1 MSKNSFKNKL
11 FKINAKNTFLTINV
25 PKTSLNLKYKN
36 LKLSN
41 GKNIPININYRT
53 ISTSSMNSTKNKN
66 KLIIPKLIR
75 NSNLEKSQNNKLE
88 KLKSFGYIKSK
99 DLDNKIINSNYFDI
113 NNNNYFVNLF
123 HSSTPKYK
131 KIDINKK
138 FSSKESRNLINK
150 VKYLNLTNIKNKFN
164 QSMTTLSS
172 NVKKYSFNTFN
183 NTYNN
188 EAFKKMKN
196 YRNKLLLEFMKH
208 FQRFILLYK
217 KRYFSF
223 LIEQIKSIKRKEF
236 SYKFIYKKK
245 IQQISRNNDL
255 NKYYTY
261 NNSSKRILKNEH
273 ILNRK
278 ANINFNNID
287 NSLIKR
293 KIIVN
298 KIINNK
304 SKDVINDEIRN
315 VFISP
320 NYKDKIIFQ
329 KNNINHSIKSTKEDM
344 NLLKLNSDYKNKKD
358 VTEIEVNF
366 KRSINNILT
375 EKNKINIRFN
385 EIIYKRNKSKKKN
398 LYIKYKNNFSKCL
411 VNSFCLNCNNNI
423 NNDFLELR
431 KKYIN
436 SKKENKILSSIIE
449 VDEIISGSLQDS
461 FKIDNK

>member
-1 MSKNSFKNKL
+1 
-11 FKINAKNTFLTINV
+11 
-25 PKTSLNLKYKN
+25 
-36 LKLSN
+36 
-41 GKNIPININYRT
+41 
-53 ISTSSMNSTKNKN
+53 
-66 KLIIPKLIR
+66 
-75 NSNLEKSQNNKLE
+75 
-88 KLKSFGYIKSK
+88 
-99 DLDNKIINSNYFDI
+99 
-113 NNNNYFVNLF
+113 
-123 HSSTPKYK
+123 
-131 KIDINKK
+131 
-138 FSSKESRNLINK
+138 
-150 VKYLNLTNIKNKFN
+150 
-164 QSMTTLSS
+164 MTTLSS
-172 NVKKYSFNTFN
+172 KVKKYSFSTFN

-255 NKYYTY
+255 KKYYTY

-329 KNNINHSIKSTKEDM
+329 KNNINHSLISTKEDM

-385 EIIYKRNKSKKKN
+385 EIIYKWNKSKKKN

-411 VNSFCLNCNNNI
+411 VNSFCLNCNNNINNI

>member
-11 FKINAKNTFLTINV
+11 FKINAKNAFLTINV
-25 PKTSLNLKYKN
+25 PKNSLNLKYKN

-99 DLDNKIINSNYFDI
+99 DLDNKIINSNHFDI
-113 NNNNYFVNLF
+113 YNNNYFVNLF

-131 KIDINKK
+131 KVDINKK

-150 VKYLNLTNIKNKFN
+150 IKYLNLTSIKNKFN
-164 QSMTTLSS
+164 QSITSISANTKKFSS
-172 NVKKYSFNTFN
+172 NTFN
-183 NTYNN
+183 NTLNN
-188 EAFKKMKN
+188 EAFQKMKK
-196 YRNKLLLEFMKH
+196 YRNKLLLEFMKYLE
-208 FQRFILLYK
+208 RFILLYK
-217 KRYFSF
+217 KKYFF
-223 LIEQIKSIKRKEF
+223 YLTEQIKSIKRKEF

-245 IQQISRNNDL
+245 IQQVSRNNDN

-261 NNSSKRILKNEH
+261 NNSSKRILKYENS
-273 ILNRK
+273 LNRK
-278 ANINFNNID
+278 LNINSKHLD
-287 NSLIKR
+287 SSLIKR

-320 NYKDKIIFQ
+320 NYKNKTYFH
-329 KNNINHSIKSTKEDM
+329 KNNINI
-344 NLLKLNSDYKNKKD
+344 
-358 VTEIEVNF
+358 F
-366 KRSINNILT
+366 NN
-375 EKNKINIRFN
+375 
-385 EIIYKRNKSKKKN
+385 
-398 LYIKYKNNFSKCL
+398 
-411 VNSFCLNCNNNI
+411 
-423 NNDFLELR
+423 
-431 KKYIN
+431 
-436 SKKENKILSSIIE
+436 
-449 VDEIISGSLQDS
+449 
-461 FKIDNK
+461 

>member
-1 MSKNSFKNKL
+1 
-11 FKINAKNTFLTINV
+11 
-25 PKTSLNLKYKN
+25 
-36 LKLSN
+36 
-41 GKNIPININYRT
+41 
-53 ISTSSMNSTKNKN
+53 
-66 KLIIPKLIR
+66 
-75 NSNLEKSQNNKLE
+75 
-88 KLKSFGYIKSK
+88 
-99 DLDNKIINSNYFDI
+99 
-113 NNNNYFVNLF
+113 
-123 HSSTPKYK
+123 
-131 KIDINKK
+131 
-138 FSSKESRNLINK
+138 
-150 VKYLNLTNIKNKFN
+150 
-164 QSMTTLSS
+164 
-172 NVKKYSFNTFN
+172 
-183 NTYNN
+183 
-188 EAFKKMKN
+188 
-196 YRNKLLLEFMKH
+196 MKH

-278 ANINFNNID
+278 ANIIFNNID

-329 KNNINHSIKSTKEDM
+329 KNNINHSFKSTKEDM

-385 EIIYKRNKSKKKN
+385 EIIYKWNKSKKKN

-461 FKIDNK
+461 FKIDIK